1 MGQLINRFGTTGIK
15 GEAGEIF
22 MYEELQKEYTVSD
35 YRTDMILQTQGIDFG
50 ISKPDWRREYTLD
63 VKNNLYISNSYYA
76 FKIEIESNGK
86 AGWFFTSK
94 SDRIYHTNTY
104 SKQYLYYDLNE
115 LRYFVTKRLLAS
127 NYGDFK
133 VVNHN
138 GDVLIQFQ
146 MDINTNHNL
155 PISNLFQK
163 KS

>member
-1 MGQLINRFGTTGIK
+1 MGQLIDRFGLAGFK

-35 YRTDMILQTQGIDFG
+35 YRTDMIQQTQGIDFG

-63 VKNNLYISNSYYA
+63 VKNNLYIANSYYA

-86 AGWFFTSK
+86 AGWFFTAK
-94 SDRIYHTNTY
+94 SDRIYHTNAY

-127 NYGDFK
+127 NYDDFK

-146 MDINTNHNL
+146 MDMNTNHIL